1 MDNFFCKK
9 NNIELYLMDK
19 KGNQKEINLDILNA
33 FMNKNEIYIF
43 VKKNVF

>member
-1 MDNFFCKK
+1 
-9 NNIELYLMDK
+9 MDK

-33 FMNKNEIYIF
+33 FMYKNEIYIF